1 MIYFLLFLFLRM
13 GNTGTEQMDG
23 TGDMKG
29 ILQPIVI
36 RAINTE
42 SPSQRDPVPEPVSTL
57 TGRLPGQNHLMMY
70 NFMQF

>member
-1 MIYFLLFLFLRM
+1 MTIDFLLFLFLRM
-13 GNTGTEQMDG
+13 GNTGTEQTGG

-29 ILQPIVI
+29 IPQPIVN

-57 TGRLPGQNHLMMY
+57 TGRLPGQNH
-70 NFMQF
+70 FMQF

>member
-1 MIYFLLFLFLRM
+1 M
-13 GNTGTEQMDG
+13 GHTGTEQMDG

-42 SPSQRDPVPEPVSTL
+42 SLNQRDPVPEPVSTL
-57 TGRLPGQNHLMMY
+57 TDPPPGQKHLMMY
-70 NFMQF
+70 NFKLQIKIYL

>member
-1 MIYFLLFLFLRM
+1 
-13 GNTGTEQMDG
+13 MDG

-42 SPSQRDPVPEPVSTL
+42 SLSQRDPVPEPVSTL
-57 TGRLPGQNHLMMY
+57 TDPPPGQML
-70 NFMQF
+70 